1 MRSPRR
7 FARRFCV
14 WSVPPYGDFGD
25 FGPTLAAE
33 KLCERDGHRI
43 SGETLRRWMIAD
55 GLRQPRQR
63 RPARI
68 HQRRPRRPCRGELV
82 QIDGSPHDWFE
93 DRGPRCTLIVFIDDA
108 TGELMA
114 LRFAA
119 TETTQAYM
127 ETLRT
132 YLSRHGRPVALYS
145 DKHSIFRVNHPE
157 HDGELTQFSRA
168 LKTLDIASVHANT
181 PQAKGRVERAN
192 QTLQDRLVKEM
203 RLQGIHDIDTANAFL
218 ATFIEHYNRRFAVS
232 PQNPHDAHR
241 PVVHTPRELALVLCL
256 HHTRILS
263 KNLTLQ
269 FQNREYQIQ
278 HRGAGYSMRNSK
290 VTVCEAFGGGV
301 TILYK
306 GRVLPYQ
313 MLAEGEPPI
322 PLDDEKSVHA
332 TIQRAKEAQ
341 LKKPAYK
348 PPLDHPWKRRSYL
361 AMQDRRATEKG
372 TF

>member
-14 WSVPPYGDFGD
+14 WSVPPYGGFGD
-25 FGPTLAAE
+25 FEPTLAAE

-55 GLRQPRQR
+55 GLWQPRQR

-68 HQRRPRRPCRGELV
+68 HQRRPWRPCRGDLV
-82 QIDGSPHDWFE
+82 QVDGSPHDWFE
-93 DRGPRCTLIVFIDDA
+93 DRGPRCTLIMFIDDA

-114 LRFAA
+114 LRFA
-119 TETTQAYM
+119 
-127 ETLRT
+127 
-132 YLSRHGRPVALYS
+132 VA
-145 DKHSIFRVNHPE
+145 
-157 HDGELTQFSRA
+157 
-168 LKTLDIASVHANT
+168 
-181 PQAKGRVERAN
+181 
-192 QTLQDRLVKEM
+192 
-203 RLQGIHDIDTANAFL
+203 
-218 ATFIEHYNRRFAVS
+218 

-256 HHTRILS
+256 HHARILS

-290 VTVCEAFGGGV
+290 VTVREDFDGDV
-301 TILYK
+301 TVLYK
-306 GRVLPYQ
+306 GRALPYRV
-313 MLAEGEPPI
+313 LAEGEPPI

-332 TIQRAKEAQ
+332 TIQQAREAQ
-341 LKKPAYK
+341 LNRPAYK

-361 AMQDRRATEKG
+361 AMQDRRAAEKG